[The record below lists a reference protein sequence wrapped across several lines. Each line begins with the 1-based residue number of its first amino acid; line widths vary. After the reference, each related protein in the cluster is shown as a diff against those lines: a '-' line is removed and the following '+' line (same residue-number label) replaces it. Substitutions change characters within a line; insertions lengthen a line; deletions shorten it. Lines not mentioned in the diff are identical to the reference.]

1 LLRVLVDWQN
11 HCDVK
16 SKESEQDV
24 RATFMRGMRI
34 LTRLCAVI
42 AVLLGVL
49 LALASCVMPAQ
60 EPLRTQ
66 PAFQPGSSAAQPQ
79 PTEAMFLPFIRRV
92 DDPTIMTPTPDAV
105 RELPGLRTEEDYY
118 VVQVGDTLGNVARRY
133 GVSLSALIERNELT
147 NPDLLSVGQELVI
160 PVPEPGGRGPG
171 FKVIP
176 DSELVYGP
184 NSADFDIE
192 GFVEAQDGYLARYHD
207 DVEGQTLS
215 GAEVVERVANEFSVN
230 PRLLLAVLEYQ
241 SGWLRQSNPD
251 KDTLDQPLGNRDYWR
266 KGLYLQLAWAANNL
280 NRGFYQWRVNAV
292 GSWVLTDGMTVP
304 IDPTINAGT
313 AGVQSYYALLYD
325 RPGWEQAVTQ
335 NGLFA
340 VYASL
345 FGYPFDYTVEPLM
358 PEAFT
363 QPPMQLPFEDETEW
377 SFTGGPHGGWG
388 DGSAW
393 AGLDFAPPGEP
404 MGCVVSEAWVAAV
417 ADGLVVRSE
426 NGSVV
431 QDLDGDGIEQTG
443 WTVLYLHIDQYQ
455 RVQEGTYLRAGER
468 LGHPSC
474 EGGYSTGTHLH
485 LARRYNGEWIPADQA
500 AWSFV
505 LDGWSSTGT
514 GVEYDG
520 FLTRDDGQSIEAWN
534 GRFDVNQISRP

>member
-1 LLRVLVDWQN
+1 
-11 HCDVK
+11 
-16 SKESEQDV
+16 
-24 RATFMRGMRI
+24 M
-34 LTRLCAVI
+34 
-42 AVLLGVL
+42 
-49 LALASCVMPAQ
+49 
-60 EPLRTQ
+60 
-66 PAFQPGSSAAQPQ
+66 
-79 PTEAMFLPFIRRV
+79 
-92 DDPTIMTPTPDAV
+92 
-105 RELPGLRTEEDYY
+105 
-118 VVQVGDTLGNVARRY
+118 
-133 GVSLSALIERNELT
+133 
-147 NPDLLSVGQELVI
+147 
-160 PVPEPGGRGPG
+160 
-171 FKVIP
+171 
-176 DSELVYGP
+176 
-184 NSADFDIE
+184 
-192 GFVEAQDGYLARYHD
+192 
-207 DVEGQTLS
+207 
-215 GAEVVERVANEFSVN
+215 
-230 PRLLLAVLEYQ
+230 LEYQ
-241 SGWLRQSNPD
+241 SGWLRQSNPE

-280 NRGFYQWRVNAV
+280 NRGFYQWRVNAI
-292 GSWVLTDGMTVP
+292 GSWVLIDGMTVP

-325 RPGWEQAVTQ
+325 RPNWEQAVTQ
-335 NGLFA
+335 DGLYA

-358 PEAFT
+358 PEAFS
-363 QPPMQLPFEDETEW
+363 QPSMQLPFEDEEYW

-417 ADGLVVRSE
+417 ADGLIVRAE

-443 WTVLYLHIDQYQ
+443 WSVLYLHIDDYQ
-455 RVQEGTYLRAGER
+455 RVEEGTYLRAGER

-485 LARRYNGEWIPADQA
+485 LARRYNGEWISADQA
-500 AWSFV
+500 AWAFV
-505 LDGWSSTGT
+505 LDGWASSGT

-520 FLTRDDGQSIEAWN
+520 FLTRDGQSIEAWN